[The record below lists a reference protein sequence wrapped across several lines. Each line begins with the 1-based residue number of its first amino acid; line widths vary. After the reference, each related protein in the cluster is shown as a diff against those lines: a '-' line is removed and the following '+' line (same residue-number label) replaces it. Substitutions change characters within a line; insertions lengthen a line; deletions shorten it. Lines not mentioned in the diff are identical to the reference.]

1 MKNEDLKEL
10 LSIKLEQEFSRFKE
24 KIIKDYTPKEI
35 VEKSYEI
42 AVKGQIKNEIL
53 YRNLD
58 EYQIRALL
66 KSDGILNE
74 VYDEWLSEDSRLGEV
89 LENSIDTTLDI
100 IEANFSKVKSNRERE
115 R

>member
-1 MKNEDLKEL
+1 MERFDLRDL
-10 LSIKLEQEFSRFKE
+10 LTMKLEQELMNFTQR
-24 KIIKDYTPKEI
+24 IIQEYTPEQITK
-35 VEKSYEI
+35 KAYEI
-42 AVKGQIKNEIL
+42 AVKEQIKDEIINKDL
-53 YRNLD
+53 S

-66 KSDGILNE
+66 KSDGIIDE